1 MNSRVKALLFALIVV
16 GCFGGPFAPALAGGV
31 DEVEGSRIFEYAA
44 DTEQAG
50 SNVFGSAEAA
60 IPVRL
65 VEVDLA
71 QLADH
76 DRRSDHEQLQRP
88 DAVDRIAKPIVIV
101 AVVMFVGLVL
111 LRLTARLVVRRRV
124 QQAAAQT

>member
-76 DRRSDHEQLQRP
+76 DRRSDHELQRP

-111 LRLTARLVVRRRV
+111 LRLTARLVVRRRA